1 MKIVV
6 YGPDERV
13 GALEA
18 SRVIDLN
25 RAYARY
31 LRDRGHSSSQQE
43 ADLAVPSKLEN
54 FISAG
59 REAIDAAQSAIAHVS
74 ASPDAPGIVQD
85 LSAVKIHAPW
95 PASTDRLRRRQL
107 CGASCRYV
115 GGPARRHR

>member
-31 LRDRGHSSSQQE
+31 LRDRGNSSSQQE
-43 ADLAVPSKLEN
+43 ADLAC
-54 FISAG
+54 ISH
-59 REAIDAAQSAIAHVS
+59 QSRSIKPLFVA
-74 ASPDAPGIVQD
+74 
-85 LSAVKIHAPW
+85 
-95 PASTDRLRRRQL
+95 
-107 CGASCRYV
+107 
-115 GGPARRHR
+115 